1 MQPIQRREW
10 CFPLA
15 LAIAFTVFGSLPY
28 LYAMRAEG
36 PAETFMGFVGRGTPG
51 ANSYFAFSRQVAE
64 GSNLTTNLYSP
75 HAPSRAYFNPEWW
88 VIGAAARTTGL
99 SLTSLFHV
107 ERVLAAFAFLLAAYY
122 LCAVVLATVRYRR
135 LALALIAF
143 GGGFGW
149 IIEALNAAIHG
160 NLIVPVDT
168 QGVTLFAYLVN
179 KPHFIRAGA
188 CAALQYAWL
197 IRGAESGRWG
207 FFCAAGLAASAHSLI
222 RPYQIPEACLVLL
235 LYVVVRSLRNPC
247 AIRQVMLQA
256 GCAFL
261 GHVPAIAWHAWILLD
276 NPLGLGPM
284 QAWQPMFLLTQM
296 LWLGLSFC
304 AVLVYAGFRCIRGR
318 WRSELSIPV
327 LWLAGAMLLLQAH
340 PWFPWGVESYFPWV
354 LAPPLLFVKHIVPPA
369 ANWLT
374 TRHRTRFLRPL
385 TLALLMVLVLPGNAL
400 NYARFFTTLH
410 DPVPPWRYYL
420 PNDLLNGLNWLEKN
434 AAPESVILA
443 SHDTSQFVPRLANLR
458 VVSGQDVLTD
468 HYREANA
475 SVLRFFLTPGDDAFK
490 EGLCREQRV
499 SYIVVGPFERT
510 FAALNPDDH
519 PWMHPVFREGDV
531 AIYRVELHQPQGPT
545 GEQ

>member
-15 LAIAFTVFGSLPY
+15 LAIAFAVVGSLPY
-28 LYAMRAEG
+28 LQAIRAEG
-36 PAETFMGFVGRGTPG
+36 PDETFMGFVGRGTPG

-64 GSNLTTNLYSP
+64 GGMLTTNLYNP

-88 VIGAAARTTGL
+88 IIGATARATGL
-99 SLTSLFHV
+99 SLTTLFHG

-122 LCAVVLATVRYRR
+122 LCAVVLATARHRR
-135 LALALIAF
+135 LALALVAF

-149 IIEALNAAIHG
+149 IVEALNAVIHG
-160 NLIVPVDT
+160 NLVVPADT

-235 LYVVVRSLRNPC
+235 LHVVARSFQDPR
-247 AIRQVMLQA
+247 ATRTAMLQA
-256 GCAFL
+256 GCAIL
-261 GHVPAIAWHAWILLD
+261 GHAPAIAWHAWILMD

-284 QAWQPMFLLTQM
+284 QAWQPMLLLMQT
-296 LWLGLSFC
+296 LWLGLPFC
-304 AVLVYAGFRCIRGR
+304 AVLVYAGLRCARGH
-318 WRSELSIPV
+318 WSPAPSIPV
-327 LWLAGAMLLLQAH
+327 LWLAAAMLLLQAH

-369 ANWLT
+369 ENWLKA
-374 TRHRTRFLRPL
+374 RLRTRFLRPL
-385 TLALLMVLVLPGNAL
+385 TLALLMVLILPGNAL
-400 NYARFFTTLH
+400 NYARFFTALH
-410 DPVPPWRYYL
+410 EPVPPWRYYL
-420 PNDLLNGLNWLEKN
+420 PDDLLNGLNWLETE

-443 SHDTSQFVPRLANLR
+443 SHDTSQFVPRLADLR

-468 HYREANA
+468 RYREANA

-490 EGLCREQRV
+490 VGFCREQRV
-499 SYIVVGPFERT
+499 SYVVIGPFERAV
-510 FAALNPDDH
+510 AALNPADH
-519 PWMHPVFREGDV
+519 RWMRPVYNEGNI
-531 AIYRVELHQPQGPT
+531 AIYRVELDRSQGPADR
-545 GEQ
+545 E